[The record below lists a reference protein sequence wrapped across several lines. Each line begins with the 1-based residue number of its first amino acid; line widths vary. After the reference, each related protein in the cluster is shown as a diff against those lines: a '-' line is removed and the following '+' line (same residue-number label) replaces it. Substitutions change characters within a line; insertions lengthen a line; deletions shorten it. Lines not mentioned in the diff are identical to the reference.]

1 MMRRSSFV
9 VAWIDAGEKKKKK
22 KLRSIGVDGCMGW
35 VWFPAAAAHA
45 CMHACSQ

>member
-9 VAWIDAGEKKKKK
+9 VAWIDAGKKKKK

-35 VWFPAAAAHA
+35 VWFPAAAAVE